1 MSSLHAFIAANR
13 FGFGARP
20 GELGTIGRDPMGWA
34 LAQLDTRYAPRPE
47 LQKLPSTA
55 EALRDGIGLLQRAK
69 KAKDSGDAKA
79 QKKMVFETVKT
90 LREDY
95 AAESA
100 ARTLVAIDTP
110 APFFERLV
118 QFWSNHFTVSS
129 TKRQSM
135 TLVAAFE
142 RDAIR
147 PHIMGNFADLL
158 LASSKHPAML
168 VYLDNARSIGP
179 NSIAG
184 KRRNKGL
191 NENLAR
197 EILELH
203 SLGVNGGYT
212 QDDVIALAKML
223 TGWTADALGKGD
235 GSGFLFVNL
244 LHEPGS
250 KTLLGKTYRADGV
263 REAETALRDI
273 ARHPSTAAFIATK
286 LARHFVADE
295 PPAAVIRKLQDAY
308 LRGGGDLLPVYKTLI
323 ALPEIWQAPLTKI
336 KTPNDYIISLLRAS
350 GMAAD
355 TRTLS
360 RAYQSLNQIPFSAPS
375 PAGWSD
381 RGADWIGGEALL
393 RRIELAESVA
403 RAVHTTIDPLAVF
416 ADTIAPVASDTTL
429 NTVRRAGSK
438 AEALTLLFSSPEF
451 QRR

>member
-1 MSSLHAFIAANR
+1 MSSLHAYIAANR

-20 GELGTIGRDPMGWA
+20 GELDTISHDPMGWA
-34 LAQLDTRYAPRPE
+34 VAQLDARYTANPG

-55 EALRDGIGLLQRAK
+55 VALRDGIGMLQRAK
-69 KAKDSGDAKA
+69 KMKESGSEAE
-79 QKKMVFETVKT
+79 QKKMLRETVKG
-90 LREDY
+90 LREDF
-95 AAESA
+95 AAEAA
-100 ARTLVAIDTP
+100 ARTFVAIDSK

-118 QFWSNHFTVSS
+118 QFWSNHFTVSA
-129 TKRQSM
+129 TKQQSIA
-135 TLVAAFE
+135 LVAAFE

-147 PHIMGNFADLL
+147 PHIMGNFADML

-179 NSIAG
+179 NSMAG

-223 TGWTADALGKGD
+223 TGWTADIQGKGD
-235 GSGFLFVNL
+235 GSGFLFANL
-244 LHEPGS
+244 LHEPGN
-250 KTLLGKTYRADGV
+250 KTLLGKTYRANG
-263 REAETALRDI
+263 EAEAESALRDI
-273 ARHPSTAAFIATK
+273 ARHPSTATFIATK

-295 PPAAVIRKLQDAY
+295 PPASVIQKLKDAY
-308 LRGGGDLLPVYKTLI
+308 LRGGGNLLPVYKTLI
-323 ALPEIWQAPLTKI
+323 ALPEIWQAPMTKI

-350 GMAAD
+350 EMQTD
-355 TRTLS
+355 IRTLS

-381 RGADWIGGEALL
+381 KGVDWIGGEALL

-403 RAVHTTIDPLAVF
+403 RAVHTKIDPQTVLMQTIDPV
-416 ADTIAPVASDTTL
+416 TSNTTRDAI
-429 NTVRRAGSK
+429 RRAGSK

>member
-1 MSSLHAFIAANR
+1 MTALHAFIAANR
-13 FGFGARP
+13 FGFGARR
-20 GELGTIGRDPMGWA
+20 GDLDTIGHDPMGWA
-34 LAQLDTRYAPRPE
+34 LAQLDARYAPHPE
-47 LQKLPSTA
+47 LQKLPTTA
-55 EALRDGIGLLQRAK
+55 AALRDGMGMMQRAK
-69 KAKDSGDAKA
+69 KAKDSGDAEA
-79 QKKMVFETVKT
+79 QRKMLRETVKY
-90 LREDY
+90 LRDDY

-100 ARTLVAIDTP
+100 ARTLVAIDSN

-118 QFWSNHFTVSS
+118 QFWSNHFTVSA
-129 TKRQSM
+129 TKRQSI

-158 LASSKHPAML
+158 IAASRHPAML

-179 NSIAG
+179 NSLAG

-223 TGWTADALGKGD
+223 TGWTADIQGKGD

-244 LHEPGS
+244 LHEPGN

-263 REAETALRDI
+263 NEAETALRDI
-273 ARHPSTAAFIATK
+273 AKHPSTATFIATK

-295 PPAAVIRKLQDAY
+295 PSAAVIQKLKDAY
-308 LRGGGDLLPVYKTLI
+308 LRGGGALLPVYKTLI

-350 GMAAD
+350 GMKAD
-355 TRTLS
+355 ISSLS

-381 RGADWIGGEALL
+381 KGADWIGGEALL
-393 RRIELAESVA
+393 RRIELAENIA
-403 RAVHTTIDPLAVF
+403 RAVHTDIDPQTVLEN
-416 ADTIAPVASDTTL
+416 TIAPVAADATRE
-429 NTVRRAGSK
+429 TVRRAGSK

>member
-1 MSSLHAFIAANR
+1 MTSLHAYIAANR
-13 FGFGARP
+13 FGFGARL
-20 GELGTIGRDPMGWA
+20 GELEAIRHDPMGWA
-34 LAQLDTRYAPRPE
+34 VAQLDARHALHPS
-47 LQKLPSTA
+47 LQKLPTTA
-55 EALRDGIGLLQRAK
+55 EALRDGMGMLQRAK
-69 KAKDSGDAKA
+69 KTKDSGDETA
-79 QKKMVFETVKT
+79 QKKMLRDSIKT
-90 LREDY
+90 LREDF
-95 AAESA
+95 AAEAA
-100 ARTLVAIDTP
+100 ARTLVAIDSA

-118 QFWSNHFTVSS
+118 QFWSNHFTVSA
-129 TKRQSM
+129 TKRQSLS
-135 TLVAAFE
+135 LVAAFE

-179 NSIAG
+179 NSMAG

-197 EILELH
+197 EVLELH

-244 LHEPGS
+244 LHEPGN
-250 KTLLGKTYRADGV
+250 KTLLGKTYRAGGV
-263 REAETALRDI
+263 AEAENALRDI
-273 ARHPSTAAFIATK
+273 ARHPSTATFIATK
-286 LARHFVADE
+286 LARHFVADD
-295 PPAAVIRKLQDAY
+295 PSAGVIQKLKDAY
-308 LRGGGDLLPVYKTLI
+308 LRANGQLLPVYKTLI
-323 ALPEIWQAPLTKI
+323 ALPEIWQSPMTKI

-350 GMAAD
+350 DMQVD
-355 TRTLS
+355 MRTLA

-375 PAGWSD
+375 PQGWSD

-393 RRIELAESVA
+393 RRIELAENVS
-403 RAVHTTIDPLAVF
+403 RAVHTKIDPQNVLMQTID
-416 ADTIAPVASDTTL
+416 PVASDATREA
-429 NTVRRAGSK
+429 VRRAGSK
-438 AEALTLLFSSPEF
+438 AEALTLLFASPEF